1 MELIE
6 SNAAHGKDFQAFI
19 EARLRALK
27 DEGYLTQVI
36 REFRARE
43 PGYENPDQY
52 YAPFLI
58 QFNDRTRWILFSTTS
73 MRTDRIKGQ
82 QWDADR
88 LKQVDATISKA
99 LLVYP
104 DDVEVRVR
112 SEFVRQ
118 KNKYDSKWEF
128 SRIDDIVSFDD
139 LVGQIKEFD
148 DVFQQDSICCESID
162 AVESE
167 AAVGE
172 LSSLLRGDVG
182 SSNETDLGR
191 AWDIGGRNFER
202 FVARVLGNSKL
213 LSLWKRG
220 VNSPDL
226 TYSCFC
232 KILSCLQAKPIEVI
246 AIDATAD
253 KDDIGLLPSGGSPKT
268 DVIASVKYT
277 NGQERQFTFS
287 CKRSTRNYVSAHQY
301 SADAFADVLDKAND
315 RLRALLRTFQIYG
328 NKSDL
333 PQEDAFAIE
342 SQLKDKIQ
350 TLCKWV
356 VGGHGGE
363 GNGKQLA
370 DYVVSYRV
378 GTHDFSVHSTDEYV
392 RLMMASSKGFFG
404 TPFQWTFA
412 SGQRGKSIQLK
423 MPML

>member
-1 MELIE
+1 MISTE

-19 EARLRALK
+19 EERLRALK
-27 DEGYLTQVI
+27 LEGYLTQVI
-36 REFRARE
+36 KEFRARE

-104 DDVEVRVR
+104 DDVDGRVR
-112 SEFVRQ
+112 SEFIRQ

-128 SRIDDIVSFDD
+128 SRIDDIVSFED

-148 DVFQQDSICCESID
+148 DVFQQDSVSDKSVD
-162 AVESE
+162 AVESKTI
-167 AAVGE
+167 VGE
-172 LSSLLRGDVG
+172 LSNLLQNDVAA
-182 SSNETDLGR
+182 SNETNLGR

-202 FVARVLGNSKL
+202 FVASVLSDPKL
-213 LSLWKRG
+213 LSMWQNHK
-220 VNSPDL
+220 VSSDF

-232 KILSCLQAKPIEVI
+232 KMLDYLQISPEGILS
-246 AIDATAD
+246 IDATAD

-268 DVIASVKYT
+268 DVIASVKYK

-287 CKRSTRNYVSAHQY
+287 CKRSTKNHVSAHQY
-301 SADAFADVLDKAND
+301 SADAFADVLDRTNE

-333 PQEDAFAIE
+333 PQEDAVALE
-342 SQLKDKIQ
+342 SQLNDKIEF
-350 TLCKWV
+350 LCKWV
-356 VGGHGGE
+356 VGGYGGE
-363 GNGKQLA
+363 GNDRQLA
-370 DYVVSYRV
+370 EYVVSYRV
-378 GTHDFSVHSTDEYV
+378 DTHNFSIHTTDEYV

-423 MPML
+423 MPMF